1 MDVLGSIPQAIGTH
15 LEALVLEHALD
26 GSILSGR
33 RQLGLEDNT
42 ETTVADNLALSVL
55 HFLGLSGEAVLDLLA
70 DDFCY
75 GGQH

>member
-1 MDVLGSIPQAIGTH
+1 MLGAFLEAIGTH

-26 GSILSGR
+26 GSVLSGR
-33 RQLGLEDNT
+33 RQLGLEHNT
-42 ETTVADNLALSVL
+42 ETTVANDLALSVL
-55 HFLGLSGEAVLDLLA
+55 HFLGLSSEAVLDLLT